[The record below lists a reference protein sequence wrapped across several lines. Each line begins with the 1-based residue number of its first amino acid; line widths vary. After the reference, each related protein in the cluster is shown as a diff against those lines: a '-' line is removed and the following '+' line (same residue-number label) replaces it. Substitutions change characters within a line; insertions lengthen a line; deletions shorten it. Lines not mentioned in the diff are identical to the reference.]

1 MGEGSLE
8 ESLEGSLG
16 TRQRRGDEQG
26 LPQQQQLWRVQVLDK
41 ELIS

>member
-1 MGEGSLE
+1 MGEG
-8 ESLEGSLG
+8 SLEGSLG

-26 LPQQQQLWRVQVLDK
+26 LPQLQQQLWRVQVLDK